1 MSLLAELKRRNV
13 VKVSMAYLALGWVV
27 IEVTTTVTPV
37 LNLPEWLPSVV
48 VWIGIIGFPFVAV
61 FSWVYE
67 LTPEGLKRESE
78 ISQPS
83 PAAQR
88 ISRWPGFIT
97 IGLVALGIVLFSYDR
112 FGPRQATTATVPVVS
127 EAGDQ
132 TVQACS
138 ETSMRQGSSRRRW

>member
-48 VWIGIIGFPFVAV
+48 VWIGIIGFPFVAM
-61 FSWVYE
+61 FSWIYE

-88 ISRWPGFIT
+88 ISRWLGFIT
-97 IGLVALGIVLFSYDR
+97 IGLVAIWLGISGFTLLFYSFRRKDFR
-112 FGPRQATTATVPVVS
+112 FL
-127 EAGDQ
+127 
-132 TVQACS
+132 
-138 ETSMRQGSSRRRW
+138 RRAR